1 MSDRATRQAR
11 TRLPLP
17 YLGGSNEDADDNG
30 SMVKCYLTKS
40 MVMKSHHG
48 PNSPRQASRPT
59 SSAGVA

>member
-17 YLGGSNEDADDNG
+17 YLGGNEDADDNG
-30 SMVKCYLTKS
+30 SMVKCYLTKR
-40 MVMKSHHG
+40 VMKSHHG